1 MKDSKMDRRSFIK
14 RTTFAAAA
22 AAPFFVAKDLFA
34 NGSPNEKVNVGII
47 GIGKQVGVHFGSY
60 LGIDE
65 CRITAV
71 CDVDTARTDYAK
83 QRIEG
88 DYKNRGH
95 SVEVKTFRDFRQMLA
110 DPSIDAVSIVT
121 PDHWHAIMSILAAR
135 AGKHVY
141 CEKPLTFTIQEGE
154 QIVKAVKAAGVVFQT
169 GSQQRS
175 ETSFRNA
182 VQLARTGMLGD
193 IKAVFCGVP
202 WRFPVFYNW
211 PAEELPSTM
220 DWEMWVGPAPMR
232 PYTSHLLHPLLAPNA
247 KGGMFGYA
255 WGEWRWH
262 YDYGNGMQGDWGAHH
277 FDIAQWGLN
286 MDGKGP
292 KYIRPYTAQ
301 NPGNVHDKRSLFYE
315 YENGIRV
322 FYGSPSEHLKKLG
335 ASNLSPMVTFIGNE
349 GTACASR
356 GGFFWA
362 SSPSLMNVKLPA
374 GAEAAYTNGLGN
386 HQRNFIEGILT
397 GRPTLCPVETG
408 VSSSNM
414 CIMGTIAHRLGRTLE
429 WDWKKSTFV
438 NDPEAVAL
446 MWREN
451 RGEWAKVF

>member
-1 MKDSKMDRRSFIK
+1 MDRRSFIK

-83 QRIEG
+83 
-88 DYKNRGH
+88 GH
-95 SVEVKTFRDFRQMLA
+95 SVEVKTFRDFRKMLA

-335 ASNLSPMVTFIGNE
+335 ASNLSPMVTFIGSE

-374 GAEAAYTNGLGN
+374 GAEAAYTNGFGN

-451 RGEWAKVF
+451 RGEWSKVF

>member
-1 MKDSKMDRRSFIK
+1 MDRRSFIK

-47 GIGKQVGVHFGSY
+47 GIGKQVGGHFGSY

-83 QRIEG
+83 QRIES

-95 SVEVKTFRDFRQMLA
+95 SVEVKAFRDFRQMLA
-110 DPSIDAVSIVT
+110 DPSVDAVSIVT

-193 IKAVFCGVP
+193 IKAVFCDVP

-232 PYTSHLLHPLLAPNA
+232 PYTRHLLHPLLAPNA
-247 KGGMFGYA
+247 KGGIFGYA

-292 KYIRPYTAQ
+292 KYVHVYESKGPT
-301 NPGNVHDKRSLFYE
+301 PGDTKNIYYE
-315 YENGIRV
+315 YENGAKV
-322 FYGSPSEHLKKLG
+322 YYGVPGVVRTKG
-335 ASNLSPMVTFIGNE
+335 CTVNNPMVTFIGTE
-349 GTACASR
+349 GIACASR
-356 GGFFWA
+356 GPHFWTD
-362 SSPSLMNVKLPA
+362 VKKWQSGKIPPA
-374 GAEAAYTNGLGN
+374 TTATEVTNG
-386 HQRNFIEGILT
+386 HMQNFIDGIMT
-397 GRPTLCPVETG
+397 GRPVICPVEVG
-408 VSSSNM
+408 VSSCNM
-414 CIMGTIAHRLGRTLE
+414 CIIGNIAHRLGRPLE
-429 WDWKKSTFV
+429 WDWKTCTFKG
-438 NDPEAVAL
+438 DAEANKYL
-446 MWREN
+446 WREN
-451 RGEWAKVF
+451 RGEWAKVI

>member
-1 MKDSKMDRRSFIK
+1 MQEEKINRRSFIK
-14 RTTFAAAA
+14 RTTLAAAA
-22 AAPFFVAKDLFA
+22 TAPFFIAKDLLA

-47 GIGKQVGVHFGSY
+47 GLGKQVGVHLGSY
-60 LGIDE
+60 RGVNE
-65 CRITAV
+65 CRMTAV
-71 CDVDTARTDYAK
+71 CDVDTERTAWGKKWIEDSYNKSVNVKEYA
-83 QRIEG
+83 
-88 DYKNRGH
+88 D
-95 SVEVKTFRDFRQMLA
+95 FRDMLA

-141 CEKPLTFTIQEGE
+141 CEKPLTFSIQEGE
-154 QIVKAVKAAGVVFQT
+154 QIIKAVKAAGVVFQT

-175 ETSFRNA
+175 ETSFRKA
-182 VQLARTGMLGD
+182 VQLARTGMLGE
-193 IKAVFCGVP
+193 IKCVFCNVP
-202 WRFPVFYNW
+202 WRFPIFYNW
-211 PAEELPSTM
+211 PEEQLPSTM
-220 DWEMWVGPAPMR
+220 NWDMWVGPAPMR
-232 PYTSHLLHPLLAPNA
+232 PYTPHLLQPLLK
-247 KGGMFGYA
+247 KGNPHDYP

-301 NPGNVHDKRSLFYE
+301 NPTHKEDKHSLFYE
-315 YENGIRV
+315 YENGIKV
-322 FYGSPSEHLKKLG
+322 YYGTPGEYLKKLE
-335 ASNLSPMVTFIGNE
+335 APNPHPMVTFIGSE

-356 GGFFWA
+356 GAFFWA

-374 GAEAAYTNGLGN
+374 QAQAAYTNGFGN
-386 HQRNFIEGILT
+386 HQRNFIEGIIT

-438 NDPEAVAL
+438 NDPEAVSL
-446 MWREN
+446 MWRKN